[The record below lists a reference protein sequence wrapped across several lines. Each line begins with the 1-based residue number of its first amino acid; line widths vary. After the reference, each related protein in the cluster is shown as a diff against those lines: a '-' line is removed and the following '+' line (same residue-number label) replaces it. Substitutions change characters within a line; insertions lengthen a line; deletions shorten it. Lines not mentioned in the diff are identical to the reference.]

1 MSNITLDELIQ
12 QGQELKLKL
21 QFYKDSL
28 GKDYYEWSPEAYTD
42 YTSWKN
48 TSIRFLAQNYK
59 SDVSYEDFKT
69 AIENLEK
76 DPSRNKL
83 QEVIGV
89 LKGYRNFPEIIETNT
104 NSSNKS
110 SHNGIVNVH
119 VDNHNSNSQQQSQ
132 EQQLTF
138 DLFISAI
145 DDELT
150 GKQRKELKAYLEET
164 KDQPEEERKKGIV
177 EKLKSFGTD
186 LALNILTNIITNPA
200 IWGSL

>member
-1 MSNITLDELIQ
+1 MSNISLDELIQ
-12 QGQELKLKL
+12 SMTELKSKL
-21 QFYKDSL
+21 PSSGPMTIRVWISDEFQVV
-28 GKDYYEWSPEAYTD
+28 YTR
-42 YTSWKN
+42 WKN
-48 TSIRFLAQNYK
+48 NCKRFLARNYE
-59 SDVSYEDFKT
+59 SDISYEDFKT

-76 DPSRNKL
+76 YPSQNKF

-89 LKGYRNFPEIIETNT
+89 LEGYRTFPEIIKTNT
-104 NSSNKS
+104 ISSNENSNRNKLNINI
-110 SHNGIVNVH
+110 HNQN
-119 VDNHNSNSQQQSQ
+119 NNSQQQSQ

-186 LALNILTNIITNPA
+186 LTLNILTNIITNPA
-200 IWGSL
+200 IWGAL